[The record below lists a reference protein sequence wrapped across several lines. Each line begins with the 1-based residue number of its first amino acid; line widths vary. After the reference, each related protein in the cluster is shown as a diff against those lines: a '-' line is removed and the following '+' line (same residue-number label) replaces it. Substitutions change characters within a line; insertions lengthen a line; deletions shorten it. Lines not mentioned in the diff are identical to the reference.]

1 MQKVEVERI
10 PFEQMNPAPYNP
22 RADLQPGD
30 PEYDALKQSIETYGC
45 VEPIVWNRRTGN
57 IVGGH
62 QRFKVA
68 KDLGLTEDNAVVV
81 DLDDLQEKALNLA
94 LNKVSGRW
102 DNDKLAVVL
111 EELQAA
117 SVEAIGFS
125 AEEIDR
131 VLENAHLD
139 IDSFF
144 KDAAPAPTGD
154 GENEPHGEDDI
165 QCPHC
170 HKWFKPE

>member
-1 MQKVEVERI
+1 MQEIKIERV
-10 PFEQMNPAPYNP
+10 PFDQMNPATYNP

-62 QRFKVA
+62 QRFKVMQ
-68 KDLGLTEDNAVVV
+68 DLGCTEDNVSVV
-81 DLDDLQEKALNLA
+81 DLDDTQEKALNLA

-102 DNDKLAVVL
+102 DNDKLAVIL

-117 SVEAIGFS
+117 CVEVIGFS
-125 AEEIDR
+125 AEEINR
-131 VLENAHLD
+131 IMENAHLD

-144 KDAAPAPTGD
+144 NDVAPVDDAEG
-154 GENEPHGEDDI
+154 EPHGEDEI

>member
-1 MQKVEVERI
+1 MQKVKNEII

-68 KDLGLTEDNAVVV
+68 QDLGYIEDNVSVV
-81 DLDDLQEKALNLA
+81 DLDDTQEKALNLA

-102 DNDKLAVVL
+102 DNDKLAVIL

-117 SVEAIGFS
+117 SVAVIGFS

-144 KDAAPAPTGD
+144 KDTVPADDTED
-154 GENEPHGEDDI
+154 EPHGEDEI

-170 HKWFKPE
+170 RKWFKPE

>member
-1 MQKVEVERI
+1 MQKIKIERI
-10 PFEQMNPAPYNP
+10 SFDQMNPAPYNP
-22 RADLQPGD
+22 RADLRPGD
-30 PEYDALKQSIETYGC
+30 PEYDALKQSIETFGC

-68 KDLGLTEDNAVVV
+68 KDLGYTEDNAAVV
-81 DLDDLQEKALNLA
+81 DLDENQEKALNLA

-102 DNDKLAVVL
+102 DNDKLAAVL

-117 SVEAIGFS
+117 SIEAIGFTDD
-125 AEEIDR
+125 EINR
-131 VLENAHLD
+131 VLQNAHLD

-144 KDAAPAPTGD
+144 KDVESTSSADAED
-154 GENEPHGEDDI
+154 GPHGEDEI

-170 HKWFKPE
+170 HKWFKQG

>member
-1 MQKVEVERI
+1 MQEIKIERV
-10 PFEQMNPAPYNP
+10 PFDQMNPATYNP

-45 VEPIVWNRRTGN
+45 VEPIVWNRQTGN

-62 QRFKVA
+62 QRFKVMQ
-68 KDLGLTEDNAVVV
+68 DLGYTEDNVSVV
-81 DLDDLQEKALNLA
+81 DLDDTQEKALNLA

-102 DNDKLAVVL
+102 DNDKLAVIL

-144 KDAAPAPTGD
+144 NDAAPAGD
-154 GENEPHGEDDI
+154 AEDEPHGEDEI